1 MARALPILSLYG
13 RALSGLARNRWLA
26 AMLALANLAVAGFQ
40 FVDPVLFGRVIQMLS
55 DSDKLGTAQLWSR
68 AATLLGIWA
77 VVGVAGIAAN
87 IIAALQAERLAHRNR
102 LEAMRQF
109 YEHVLGL
116 PLAFHGEAHS
126 GRMVKIMLAGAD
138 AVFWLWL
145 TFFRE
150 QFATVIAFVVLLPL
164 TVFLNWRLAIALVV
178 LVTLF
183 CVMTALVIRHTEAG
197 QLRAQRYQIELAST
211 AQDALANVMLVQSF
225 TRLAAETRLF
235 GDIMRQVIV
244 HQFPVLNWWAV
255 FNVMN
260 RASSTIAIIS
270 IVVLG
275 TVLHTR
281 GQASVGEIVTFMGF
295 ASLLISRL
303 DGALSFASRLFFEV
317 PNLREYFAIMD
328 TRTTVPE
335 KPGAQPLAPSP
346 DGSVGTVIFDA
357 VSFAYPGG
365 PPILAGVSFTARPGM
380 AVALVGQTGAGKS
393 TAMNLLQR
401 LWDPT
406 GGRVLIDGQDL
417 RDVTLESLRRSVGV
431 VFQESMLLNR
441 SIRDN
446 LLIGK
451 PDATQAD
458 MERACRMADAHEFIV
473 RQAHGYDTMVGERGA
488 TLSGGQRQRLAI
500 ARALLKDPPILIL
513 DEATSALD
521 AATEAR
527 VGRALATLMQGR
539 TTFIIAHR
547 LSTVRDADEILVFD
561 GGHIV
566 ERGAF
571 RELLAQHG
579 RFAALVET
587 QLASAPISQAAE

>member
-1 MARALPILSLYG
+1 MHILTVYA
-13 RALSGLARNRWLA
+13 RALSGLRRNPRLA
-26 AMLALANLAVAGFQ
+26 VVLALANLAVAGLQ
-40 FVDPVLFGRVIQMLS
+40 FIDPVLFGRVIQMLS
-55 DSDKLGTAQLWSR
+55 DSDKLGTGELWSR
-68 AATLLGIWA
+68 ASTLLGVWA
-77 VVGVAGIAAN
+77 AVGVSGILAN
-87 IIAALQAERLAHRNR
+87 IASALQAERLAHRNR
-102 LEAMRQF
+102 LEAMRRF

-126 GRMVKIMLAGAD
+126 GRMMKIMLSGAD
-138 AVFWLWL
+138 AIFWLWL

-150 QFATVIAFVVLLPL
+150 QFATLLGLVVLLPL
-164 TVFLNWRLAIALVV
+164 TLFLNWRLAIALVV
-178 LVTLF
+178 LVVLF
-183 CVMTALVIRHTEAG
+183 CVMAVLVIRHTEAG
-197 QLRAQRYQIELAST
+197 QLRAQRYQIELASI

-235 GDIMRQVIV
+235 GDIMRQVIA

-260 RASSTIAIIS
+260 RASSTIAVIS

-275 TVLHTR
+275 TVLHAR
-281 GQASVGEIVTFMGF
+281 GQASVGEVVTFMGF

-303 DGALSFASRLFFEV
+303 DGALSFATRLFYEV
-317 PNLREYFAIMD
+317 PNLREYFGVLD
-328 TRTTVPE
+328 TKSSVPE
-335 KPGAQPLAPSP
+335 KPDAHRLGPAP
-346 DGSVGTVIFDA
+346 DGTVGTVEFDA

-365 PPILAGVSFTARPGM
+365 PAVLSGVSFIVRPGT

-406 GGRVLIDGQDL
+406 EGRVLIDGQDL
-417 RDVTLESLRRSVGV
+417 RDLTLESLRRSVGV

-451 PDATQAD
+451 PDASQAEL
-458 MERACRMADAHEFIV
+458 ERACLMADAHEFIV
-473 RQAHGYDTMVGERGA
+473 RQAAGYETMVGERGA

-527 VGRALATLMQGR
+527 VGRALQTLMQGR

-547 LSTVRDADEILVFD
+547 LSTVREADEILVFD

-566 ERGAF
+566 ERGNF
-571 RELLAQHG
+571 RELLARHG

-587 QLASAPISQAAE
+587 QLAAAPTLQAVQ